1 MAKKNMLFRTRK
13 IRLIGLAVLMGLA
26 MLASPVLADGEAL
39 PEDVSEPAEMPQ
51 SVLSSEVPK
60 LDPVPVLNIEDAV
73 PAEEPLFCGADLCG
87 EEEVDQAELVNSA
100 AEAGVALSDAD
111 GAPLEF
117 ASQDSAQAL
126 LGADPYFFNGGIKY
140 QFLPDGMTCPT
151 GTEGIT
157 CWVSV
162 PGDNPI
168 QDAIE
173 YINANGKVPTDRKIY
188 VESGEYTGDV
198 HIDTSTEIFSSLL
211 NGLIGVYDSATETRP
226 IINGNVFINQNISGF
241 TLSGFT
247 INGSLTVTDSIGTL
261 ILDDLDVTSPN
272 GDGINI
278 HNQDGNIEI
287 KNTRSSG
294 NYGSGAILEYETT
307 AGNVTV
313 RNSAFDDNGTSLNLD
328 YEVGILI
335 STSKAIILEG
345 VSASRNQ
352 GSGMELVDFS
362 ALTIKNAVANYNEE
376 LYNENQVSEGIY
388 AVTDL
393 AAVVTLENIQA
404 NYNASD
410 GIYIGTS
417 GDVYATNIEAQYN
430 TMRTGTI
437 ENLQKFGEFLSDD
450 VEYDEWRF
458 YGIENQDVVITLES
472 TGSRHTFDPLLRLY
486 DSTFTLLAEDDNSLG
501 GEDAQITY
509 TLSGAGTY
517 YIRVYRADSGT
528 HGSYDLGLNHNDN
541 VTHVVNRDPSG
552 FSFSTWD
559 GTGQFK
565 LTNGYF
571 NQNAG
576 EGLYIYNRN
585 SVTLSSI
592 TSSNNGGDGIY
603 INKSGSDWDCPPG
616 GGACTLLG
624 YSGVGTVTITSPKSS
639 GWITANSTTGNDGAG
654 LYVFSTG
661 NILISN
667 IDAVENAIGGL
678 TLNNCLVN
686 YTTGVCQGYGN
697 VLVNVTIPNWSNYF
711 GENSGNGI
719 NVSST
724 GAVTIENVG
733 TKYNGNKGIGVS
745 TSDTITLKNVN
756 VFHNYDTGAYLT
768 NLSATKPR
776 TVTIIDSTFNENE
789 GTGLVIDA
797 SGSIILRGV
806 SADDNFSPVS
816 GTLDSV
822 PASVYDRI
830 LPGDVSEIYYFYGRG
845 GQWLD
850 IILDSTAFDTY
861 LELNDNIGDPISSD
875 DNSGE
880 GTNARIIY
888 SLPYTGWFQIKVGY
902 IGTEEFGDYILSVND
917 FYNEN
922 PVYPGSGV
930 EMDNSTGVGDII
942 ITTTKIT
949 PASSF
954 SNNQNYGLHIKTNG
968 SATITGA
975 SGNSNYRS
983 GIQVDA
989 LKMVTVQDQSKVPAA
1004 TFNNNGNYGVFV
1016 KTLGAIK
1023 LYGISASEN
1032 ILNGADLENCFY
1044 SGALFACTGSGTVTV
1059 STKTNYLADFS
1070 SNGGHGVR
1078 VDANSSI
1085 YLTNANAEDNG
1096 LSGISLKNDY
1106 TSGVAYVRNFSKT
1119 VSSAFDNNGSYG
1131 IYILSLRNIMLE
1143 NLSADGN
1150 GLSGAFLDNCRED
1163 AGLCLGFGPTTIS
1176 APKNMTASF
1185 SGNGDHGILAYS
1197 YSTIKLIN
1205 VQANDNGLSGAYLDN
1220 NYEGSTGSVFLQRSG
1235 TVTNQFND
1243 NGSAGLYGGSA
1254 PSYRVGLFVDSR
1266 GTINLKNLE
1275 ASNTEDG
1282 GVAST
1287 WYGTPFAGSG
1297 LLAAN
1302 NYGDRAN
1309 KLQLSDGYFYGNAD
1323 HGMRL
1328 FSYGAISLQNITA
1341 SGNGDIGALVKND
1354 YPDLKGGVSL
1364 LTGGG
1369 GWNTFSGNNGAG
1381 LQVETNGAVTL
1392 KDISAAGNRML
1403 TNTLASGGI
1412 GTASV
1417 QEFFNAALGADVWE
1431 FYATAGVPLT
1441 IQLDK
1446 VWSPTGEVFDPF
1458 LSLYDAGQ
1466 VQLASDDNSGGG
1478 LNAEISYTPS
1488 VDGWY
1493 YLHVTGRFDVDGG
1506 YVLGINDP
1514 VFSDLTVLQA
1524 HGVSISAGMNISLK
1538 GSATNSFK
1546 ENSQAGLFVKTGGS
1560 IYVQRVSATGNGTF
1574 GAVLDNSSGL
1584 GYVTVVGANAS
1595 NYSYFSDNSQDGLV
1609 ISTPGNVTLNHLWAE
1624 ANGLRG
1630 ISAGSALNPAVG
1642 NLTINNVLALE
1653 NSGSGMEAYS
1663 TGLINALKLQALD
1676 NGEDGAYLNNT
1687 SGLNKVTISGESFFN
1702 GNGDD
1707 GLEVLTQ
1714 NHLAIS
1720 KVTAENNGGDGIA
1733 ADSVSG
1739 NLTLS
1744 QINVKYSGT
1753 NGLLL
1758 SGNSNI
1764 TLSNLT
1770 SLGNGSGTDGDGI
1783 QISASATTV
1792 ISINNASFMANEGN
1806 GIEISS
1812 GQIIPTLLNTFYF
1825 GNDVDNDGDLNY
1837 YWH

>member
-1 MAKKNMLFRTRK
+1 MSKKNLLFTTRK
-13 IRLIGLAVLMGLA
+13 IRLIGLTVLMGLA
-26 MLASPVLADGEAL
+26 ILASPVFADGEAL

-51 SVLSSEVPK
+51 PTLSAEALE
-60 LDPVPVLNIEDAV
+60 LDAAFDNEDADL
-73 PAEEPLFCGADLCG
+73 PEEPPICDAELCVGAD
-87 EEEVDQAELVNSA
+87 EAELVNSA
-100 AEAGVALSDAD
+100 AEAGVALTDAD
-111 GAPLEF
+111 GVPLEF
-117 ASQDSAQAL
+117 ASQESAQAL
-126 LGADPYFFNGGIKY
+126 TGADPYFYNGGIKY
-140 QFLPDGMTCPT
+140 QFLPYGMTCPA
-151 GTEGIT
+151 GTAGMT
-157 CWVSV
+157 CWVSA

-173 YINANGKVPTDRKIY
+173 YINASGKLPGDRKIY
-188 VESGEYTGDV
+188 VESGEYDGDV

-211 NGLIGVYDSATETRP
+211 NGLIGVYNSATETRP
-226 IINGNVFINQNISGF
+226 VINGNVFINQNIFGF

-247 INGSLTVTDSIGTL
+247 INGSLTVTNSIGTL
-261 ILDDLDVTSPN
+261 VLDDLDVTSPS

-278 HNQDGNIEI
+278 HDQDGNIEI

-294 NYGSGAILEYETT
+294 NYGSGAIIDYETT

-335 STSKAIILEG
+335 STTRAIILEG
-345 VSASRNQ
+345 ISASRNQ
-352 GSGMELVDFS
+352 GSGIELSDFS
-362 ALTIKNAVANYNEE
+362 ALTIRNAVANYNEE

-388 AVTDL
+388 AVTNQ
-393 AAVVTLENIQA
+393 AATVTLENIQA

-417 GDVYATNIEAQYN
+417 GNVYATNIEAQYN

-458 YGIENQDVVITLES
+458 YGSDSQNVIITLES
-472 TGSRHTFDPLLRLY
+472 TGSRHTFDPFLRLY
-486 DSTFTLLAEDDNSLG
+486 DSSHTLLAEDDNSLG
-501 GEDAQITY
+501 GEDAKITY
-509 TLSGAGTY
+509 TLSGAGIY

-528 HGSYDLGLNHNDN
+528 HGSYDLGLNHNGN
-541 VTHVVNRDPSG
+541 VAHIINKDPSG
-552 FSFSTWD
+552 FSYSTWD

-576 EGLYIYNRN
+576 EGLYVYNRN

-592 TSSNNGGDGIY
+592 VSKNNGGDGIY
-603 INKSGSDWDCPPG
+603 INKSGSDWNCPPG

-624 YSGVGTVTITSPKSS
+624 YSGVGSVTITSPKSS

-654 LYVFSTG
+654 LYVFSIG
-661 NILISN
+661 NISVSN
-667 IDAVENAIGGL
+667 IDAIENAIGGL
-678 TLNNCLVN
+678 TLNNCMVN
-686 YTTGVCQGYGN
+686 YATGVCQGNGN
-697 VLVNVTIPNWSNYF
+697 VLVNITIPNWANYF

-724 GAVTIENVG
+724 GTVTIENVG
-733 TKYNGNKGIGVS
+733 AKYNGNKGIEVR
-745 TSDTITLKNVN
+745 TSDTITLKNVQ
-756 VFHNYDTGAYLT
+756 VFHNYDTGAYLS
-768 NLSATKPR
+768 NLSAAKPR
-776 TVTIIDSTFNENE
+776 TVTITDSTFNENE
-789 GTGLVIDA
+789 GTGLVIDS

-806 SADDNFSPVS
+806 SADNNFSPLS

-830 LPGDVSEIYYFYGRG
+830 LPGGVSEIYYFYGRS

-850 IILDSTAFDTY
+850 IILNSTAFDAY
-861 LELNDNIGDPISSD
+861 LELNNNIGDPISSD

-880 GTNARIIY
+880 GANARIIY

-902 IGTEEFGDYILSVND
+902 IGIEQSGDYVLSVND
-917 FYNEN
+917 YYNLH
-922 PVYPGSGV
+922 PVYPGSGM
-930 EMDNSTGVGDII
+930 ELDNSTGVGDII
-942 ITTTKIT
+942 ITTTKVS

-954 SNNQNYGLHIKTNG
+954 SNNQNYGLRIKTNG
-968 SATITGA
+968 AATITGA
-975 SGNSNYRS
+975 SGNNNYRS

-989 LKMVTVQDQSKVPAA
+989 LKVVTVQDQSNVPTA
-1004 TFNNNGNYGVFV
+1004 TFNNNGHYGVII
-1016 KTLGAIK
+1016 KTLAAIK
-1023 LYGISASEN
+1023 LYGISASGN
-1032 ILNGADLENCFY
+1032 TLTGADLENCFY

-1078 VDANSSI
+1078 VDGNSSI
-1085 YLTNANAEDNG
+1085 YITNTNAEDNG
-1096 LSGISLKNDY
+1096 LSGVSLKNDY
-1106 TSGVAYVRNFSKT
+1106 TSGVVYVRNFSKT

-1143 NLSADGN
+1143 NLSADAN
-1150 GLSGAFLDNCRED
+1150 GLSGAYLDNCREN
-1163 AGLCLGFGPTTIS
+1163 AGLCLGNGPTTIS
-1176 APKNMTASF
+1176 ASKNMTVSF
-1185 SGNGDHGILAYS
+1185 NGNGDHGILAYS
-1197 YSTIKLIN
+1197 YNTIKLIN
-1205 VQANDNGLSGAYLDN
+1205 VLANDNGLSGAYLDN
-1220 NYEGSTGSVFLQRSG
+1220 NYVGSTGSVFLQRSG
-1235 TVTNQFND
+1235 TITNQFNN
-1243 NGSAGLYGGSA
+1243 NGTAGLYSGPA
-1254 PSYRVGLFVDSR
+1254 PAYRVGLFIDTR

-1275 ASNTEDG
+1275 ASNTQDG

-1309 KLQLSDGYFYGNAD
+1309 KLLLSDGYFCGNAD
-1323 HGMRL
+1323 HGVRL
-1328 FSYGAISLQNITA
+1328 FSYGGISLQNITA

-1354 YPDLKGGVSL
+1354 YPDLANSIAL
-1364 LTGGG
+1364 LSAGG
-1369 GWNTFSGNNGAG
+1369 GWNTFSGNNGTG
-1381 LQVETNGAVTL
+1381 LLIETNGAVTM
-1392 KDISAAGNRML
+1392 KDVSAVGNRML

-1412 GTASV
+1412 GSASV
-1417 QEFFNAALGADVWE
+1417 QEFFNASLGADVWE

-1446 VWSPTGEVFDPF
+1446 VWSPAGEIFDPF
-1458 LSLYDAGQ
+1458 LALYNANQ
-1466 VQLASDDNSGGG
+1466 VLLASDDNSGGG

-1493 YLHVTGRFDVDGG
+1493 YLHASGRFDVDGG

-1514 VFSDLTVLQA
+1514 GFSDLTVLQA
-1524 HGVSISAGMNISLK
+1524 HGVSITAGKNFSLL
-1538 GSATNSFK
+1538 SSSSNSFIN
-1546 ENSQAGLFVKTGGS
+1546 NSQAGLFVKAGGN
-1560 IYVQRVSATGNGTF
+1560 IQTQRVRATGNGTF
-1574 GAVLDNSSGL
+1574 GAVLDNSSGF

-1595 NYSYFSDNSQDGLV
+1595 NYSYFSGNGQDGLV

-1630 ISAGSALNPAVG
+1630 IRAGSALNPVAG
-1642 NLTINNVLALE
+1642 NLTINNVLAIE
-1653 NSGSGMEAYS
+1653 NGGSGVETYN
-1663 TGLINALKLQALD
+1663 TGLINALRLQAMD
-1676 NGEDGAYLNNT
+1676 NGGDGAYLNNT
-1687 SGLNKVTISGESFFN
+1687 SGLNKVTVSGESFFS
-1702 GNGDD
+1702 GNGAE

-1714 NHLAIS
+1714 NHLVIS
-1720 KVTAENNGGDGIA
+1720 KVSAENNGGNGIA
-1733 ADSVSG
+1733 ANSVSG
-1739 NLTLS
+1739 NITLN
-1744 QINVKYSGT
+1744 QINVKYSGV
-1753 NGLLL
+1753 NGLALV
-1758 SGNSNI
+1758 GNSKI
-1764 TLSNLT
+1764 TLSNLA
-1770 SLGNGSGTDGDGI
+1770 SFANGSGTDGDGI
-1783 QISASATTV
+1783 QISASAMTV
-1792 ISINNASFMANEGN
+1792 ISMNKASFIANEGN
-1806 GIEISS
+1806 GIEIIN
-1812 GQIIPTLLNTFYF
+1812 GQITPTLLNTFYF